1 MWTNKQWKATW
12 TNQEP
17 TRALCHVTCQ
27 HVQRHVAPAR
37 GTPRQLTS
45 WILPRGTARQLPA
58 WFCPRHRPRGT
69 ATWYCHV
76 SFQRGRCHV
85 PLSTSAPTKARHSI
99 CDENSDD
106 FGFIIEGKRFYDKNV
121 FVTDES
127 TSMTKN
133 SVSSPCNKCDAPFL
147 TNRNS
152 SLIHHKKNIYD
163 ESGFYYDE
171 VC

>member
-1 MWTNKQWKATW
+1 M
-12 TNQEP
+12 ES
-17 TRALCHVTCQ
+17 HVDKSGTDTCL
-27 HVQRHVAPAR
+27 VARH
-37 GTPRQLTS
+37 
-45 WILPRGTARQLPA
+45 LPA
-58 WFCPRHRPRGT
+58 WTMTRCACSWHAT
-69 ATWYCHV
+69 SADIVDSATWHCHV

-152 SLIHHKKNIYD
+152 SLIRHKKNIYD